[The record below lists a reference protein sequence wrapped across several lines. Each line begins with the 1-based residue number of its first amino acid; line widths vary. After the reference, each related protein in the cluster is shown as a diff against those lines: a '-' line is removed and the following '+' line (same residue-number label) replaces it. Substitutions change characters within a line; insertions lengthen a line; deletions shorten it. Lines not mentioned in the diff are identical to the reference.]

1 MFRGFSMHRLVPSTV
16 CLALGAV
23 LTQSAPALAVPI
35 VPCTVDGS
43 TLTFEAPTDTF
54 SMVLDSVDGSLV
66 VHADGS
72 QICSVLEVGID
83 GVDLLDS
90 DNNSVD
96 YWRIVADSPYA
107 GPVRVENDRS
117 DLITV
122 VGSAGL
128 DQWTN
133 VGGGVIDLD
142 ADPTTDYRLE
152 TAAVPLDTYF
162 NLEQGGED
170 VLNLRGPEPWTGD
183 VQVLARAVTSAK
195 TLRLGDGDDAVHL
208 GSGAD
213 TVLGFGGDDEILGGA
228 GSDVIL
234 GGPGADDLR
243 GEGGRDTF
251 IDPVVG
257 DSPDQV
263 DGGAGIDTVD
273 HSGRRRGV
281 WAKVGSHQGVGR
293 VPAYADQI
301 DRVEQL
307 VGTPRA
313 DRLFG
318 AAGSQVLLGM
328 DGNDRLAGL
337 AGKDTLRGGD
347 GDDELRDRDRHRDL
361 LDGGRG
367 RDGAERNA
375 SDVVRMIEFR
385 LR

>member
-1 MFRGFSMHRLVPSTV
+1 MRRLVPFAA
-16 CLALGAV
+16 CAALAAA
-23 LTQSAPALAVPI
+23 LTQSAPAPAGATG
-35 VPCTVDGS
+35 PCTVSGS
-43 TLTFEAPTDTF
+43 TFTVAAPTDTRAV
-54 SMVLDSVDGSLV
+54 VLDSVDGLLV
-66 VHADGS
+66 VHADDEPL
-72 QICSVLEVGID
+72 CSVPEVGIG

-96 YWRIVADSPYA
+96 FWRIVADSPYA

-122 VGSAGL
+122 VGSAGV

-142 ADPTTDYRLE
+142 ADPTTDNRLE

-208 GSGAD
+208 GAGAD
-213 TVLGFGGDDEILGGA
+213 TVLGFGGDDEILGGG
-228 GSDVIL
+228 GSDVIV

-251 IDPVVG
+251 LDPVVG
-257 DSPDQV
+257 DRPDQV
-263 DGGAGIDTVD
+263 DGGSGIDTVD

-281 WAKVGSHQGVGR
+281 WAKEGSHRGVGR
-293 VPAYADQI
+293 VPAYADRI

-328 DGNDRLAGL
+328 DGDDRLAGL

-347 GDDELRDRDRHRDL
+347 GNDELRDRDRYKDL